1 MMERRF
7 TNESSDDESLTGFD
21 EDIDEKRFEVRSRDL
36 PVLTVDDKSTLSN
49 RQLQKRLSEDRSS
62 DTRATW
68 EMEVESYPKREKTV
82 RFCCYL
88 SRTHAI
94 FGLVVFIIMLTIVA
108 GPLIG
113 GFLWYASQ
121 ESNASSPP
129 SRTWLPP
136 TSNITVGAYYYPW
149 HSDDF
154 HRGQG
159 YLREQLA
166 TVQKP
171 SLGEYDDSDPAT
183 IAQHLAW
190 SRQANIRL
198 WVTSWWGEG
207 SREDI
212 TTKEVI
218 LNHPDLKNHKIALF
232 YETTGRIKQ
241 SEEFSTHRVVPDI
254 EYLCEK
260 YFDHP
265 NYFRIDGRPVL
276 FIYLTR
282 KLAAIGNLDTVID
295 LMKQTA
301 RNKGHD
307 VFVVG
312 DQVFGRAP
320 NIFADEV
327 YTPFETLD
335 AATNYDVYGSMGAL
349 GGYAGEDAVKENYQ
363 KMLKWREIAHRHQ
376 CAFIPAASPGYN
388 DLGVRPEKKHSPLS
402 RQLTADDKPG
412 SLFKAALREARNLVD
427 AKVDNLLM
435 VNSFNEWHEDTQIEP
450 ASGGSTTKPDDL
462 TYGLEYHGYG
472 ELYLNILREQTKD

>member
-1 MMERRF
+1 
-7 TNESSDDESLTGFD
+7 
-21 EDIDEKRFEVRSRDL
+21 
-36 PVLTVDDKSTLSN
+36 
-49 RQLQKRLSEDRSS
+49 
-62 DTRATW
+62 
-68 EMEVESYPKREKTV
+68 
-82 RFCCYL
+82 
-88 SRTHAI
+88 
-94 FGLVVFIIMLTIVA
+94 MLTIVA